1 MVNELTRC
9 CLSALSASGF
19 HSCVSSCS
27 WSAANSLTVLQVFL
41 QAIPSSLAM
50 MLGVLITVATALSW
64 NELVVRARGVMDS
77 NSLLNHKLPVV
88 TLKLLPVLFS
98 HF

>member
-1 MVNELTRC
+1 
-9 CLSALSASGF
+9 
-19 HSCVSSCS
+19 
-27 WSAANSLTVLQVFL
+27 
-41 QAIPSSLAM
+41 M